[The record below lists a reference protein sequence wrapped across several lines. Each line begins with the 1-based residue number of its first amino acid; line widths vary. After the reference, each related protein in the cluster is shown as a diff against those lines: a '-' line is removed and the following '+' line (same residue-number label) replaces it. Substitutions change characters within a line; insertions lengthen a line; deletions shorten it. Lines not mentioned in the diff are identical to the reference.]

1 MIVLLPDFD
10 YKKLDASCNVLDG
23 EIVRESQLCYD
34 EEEEEETLGL
44 WRQGKSK

>member
-34 EEEEEETLGL
+34 EEEEEE
-44 WRQGKSK
+44 KNEVESNAVI